1 MSSADGAKEAQ
12 EQPRAPVQLA
22 DPRTYGDGITYRIGW
37 AVCWLICTIPWPRR
51 VCGRER
57 VPKTG
62 GVLLV
67 ANHSSFLDIPAVGG
81 SVGRHVT
88 FVARESLGR
97 NRFLAWLIPR
107 VGTILI
113 RRGEA
118 DRGALRAIVE
128 RLEQGGAVL
137 MFPEG
142 TRTPDGRVHAFKGGA
157 VYAAQRAGATI
168 VPVGVNGTGKALGR
182 SGAFRFGRIEVHIGE
197 PLALEPGM
205 DRAQAEAELRATVAQ
220 LAGLELA

>member
-1 MSSADGAKEAQ
+1 MSSADSPADGQA
-12 EQPRAPVQLA
+12 QPRALA
-22 DPRTYGDGITYRIGW
+22 DPRSYGDGITYRIGW
-37 AVCWLICTIPWPRR
+37 VVCWLTCTIPFPRR
-51 VCGRER
+51 VVGRR
-57 VPKTG
+57 NVPKTG

-67 ANHSSFLDIPAVGG
+67 ANHASFLDIPAVGG
-81 SVGRHVT
+81 SIGRHVS
-88 FVARESLGR
+88 FVARESLGK

-118 DRGALRAIVE
+118 DRGALRSIVE
-128 RLEQGGAVL
+128 RLQQGGAVL

-142 TRTPDGRVHAFKGGA
+142 TRSPDGRVHAFKGGA

-168 VPVGVNGTGKALGR
+168 VPVGVRGTDRAMGR
-182 SGAFRFGRIEVHIGE
+182 SGKLRLGRIEVHLGE
-197 PLALEPGM
+197 PLVLDPGL
-205 DRAQAEAELRATVAQ
+205 DRAEAEAALRARVAE